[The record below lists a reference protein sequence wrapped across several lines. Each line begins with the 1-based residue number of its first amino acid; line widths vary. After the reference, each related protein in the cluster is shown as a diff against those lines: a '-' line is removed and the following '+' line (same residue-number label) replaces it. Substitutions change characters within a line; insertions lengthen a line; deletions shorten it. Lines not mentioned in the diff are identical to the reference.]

1 MGGTISP
8 EQAAGAVPAS
18 RAGGGHRRSRGPLAA
33 VVVVVVVAAGL
44 VAAGLAGAFGS
55 HGAPNPAGG
64 GYHTSTAL
72 IARRSLTS
80 QTSVDA
86 TLGFAGAY
94 KVAGNDQGALTWL
107 PTPGQVIREGQVLYR
122 TDNAV
127 PVPLLYGTVPG
138 WRTLSA
144 GITGQDVAQL
154 NRDLVRLGYAS
165 RAALGPVSGWD
176 YFSAE
181 TAYALGLLQDHLGLP
196 VTGTLPLGQAVFEPS
211 ALRVTSLGASLGS
224 AASGTVL
231 TATSIT
237 PVVSIALD
245 AAQETELKTGDRVAV
260 ALPDGRVTA
269 GLVFSVGAVA
279 SGSGSSA
286 TIPVQVSLL
295 HPSAATGLDQAPVT
309 VTITTGNLA
318 NVLVVP
324 VDALLAR
331 PGAGYAVETVQPG
344 GRHRLV
350 AVTLGLFD
358 DAAGLVQV
366 TGAGLAAGQHV
377 VVPAL

>member
-1 MGGTISP
+1 
-8 EQAAGAVPAS
+8 
-18 RAGGGHRRSRGPLAA
+18 
-33 VVVVVVVAAGL
+33 
-44 VAAGLAGAFGS
+44 
-55 HGAPNPAGG
+55 
-64 GYHTSTAL
+64 
-72 IARRSLTS
+72 
-80 QTSVDA
+80 
-86 TLGFAGAY
+86 
-94 KVAGNDQGALTWL
+94 
-107 PTPGQVIREGQVLYR
+107 
-122 TDNAV
+122 
-127 PVPLLYGTVPG
+127 
-138 WRTLSA
+138 
-144 GITGQDVAQL
+144 
-154 NRDLVRLGYAS
+154 
-165 RAALGPVSGWD
+165 
-176 YFSAE
+176 
-181 TAYALGLLQDHLGLP
+181 
-196 VTGTLPLGQAVFEPS
+196 
-211 ALRVTSLGASLGS
+211 LGASLGS

-260 ALPDGRVTA
+260 ALPDGTVTA

-358 DAAGLVQV
+358 DAAGTVQV
-366 TGAGLAAGQHV
+366 TGNLAPGQRV
-377 VVPAL
+377 VVPGI